1 MKELK
6 YSPDAVEKLHTIKKE
21 IAERYG
27 ENVACRVLK
36 RMTQS
41 FRYLQYFE
49 KKGQSVEKIFGI
61 ISEYRFLYA
70 EHNYAFYRITEDSIL
85 IVDIYN
91 EREDFMWKLFGIKTT
106 SAETEEYWGE

>member
-36 RMTQS
+36 KMTQS
-41 FRYLQYFE
+41 FRNLQYFE

-61 ISEYRFLYA
+61 TSEYRFLYV
-70 EHNYAFYRITEDSIL
+70 ENNYAFYRITKDSIL

-106 SAETEEYWGE
+106 SAETEEYWGD